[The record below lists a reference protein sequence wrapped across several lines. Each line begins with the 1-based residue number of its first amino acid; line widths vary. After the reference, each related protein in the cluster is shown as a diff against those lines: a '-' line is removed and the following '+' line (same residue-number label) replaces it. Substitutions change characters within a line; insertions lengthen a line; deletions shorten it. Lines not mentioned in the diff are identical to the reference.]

1 MYWMVFKQS
10 YLYDED
16 GAIIETDHEIS
27 CSGRFDEFGSAF
39 GNFVLAC
46 GDESTA
52 RVYVK
57 AYRDDSDLNGD
68 IVCAYSVEWNDI
80 KIGE

>member
-1 MYWMVFKQS
+1 MVFKQS

-16 GAIIETDHEIS
+16 GAIIETEHEIS
-27 CSGRFDEFGSAF
+27 CSRRFDEFGSAF

-46 GDESTA
+46 GNESTA

-57 AYRDDSDLNGD
+57 VYRNDSDVNGD
-68 IVCAYSVEWNDI
+68 IVCAFSAEWNDI
-80 KIGE
+80 KIEG